1 MEPFN
6 FAGVK
11 FTRLG
16 LKDCAMTAMAA
27 VKDRRKFVVAV
38 PSSRMASYALRD
50 KAYRDYVNHA
60 DLAIPDST
68 SYVWA
73 SKLTKT
79 PVKERVTGPDF
90 MEEIC
95 RLASTNGCK
104 VYFLG
109 VKESILSKLSKNLK
123 KKFPSL
129 DICGTQ
135 PLPFGDLSE
144 MGTDDIIET
153 INRAKP
159 DVLFVGISAP
169 KQEFWIQNNMDR
181 VNAYLFAGVGAAF
194 DFMSGV
200 IPRAPKVLRSLGLEW
215 AHRHIADPK
224 RKIGTPIRSS
234 PYYFQHILI
243 LILLNHSSLLKL
255 YMLIRVLKDDGFF
268 RFLGLTFQQ
277 VINYEKRYIWIRKFS
292 RELEPASHL
301 DCKELDED
309 TLLNLQY
316 NKSIGSVDKFW
327 NVAYGAQRCFGVYE
341 GENLISFA
349 WVYHSGCPRYD
360 LKEGEAF
367 IGPAMTL
374 KEFRRRG
381 GYKHQL
387 IYVSNLLRKEGCSK
401 IYSCTDIGNYPS
413 INGLSSSDFRISHI
427 QKRLL
432 IFTKRIF
439 SKKK

>member
-6 FAGVK
+6 FAGIK
-11 FTRLG
+11 FTRLS
-16 LKDCAMTAMAA
+16 LKDCAMTAMAT

-50 KAYRDYVNHA
+50 KAYRDYVNNA

-79 PVKERVTGPDF
+79 PIKERVTGPDF

-109 VKESILSKLSKNLK
+109 VKESTLSKLSENLK

-169 KQEFWIQNNMDR
+169 KQEFWIQNNIHR
-181 VNAYLFAGVGAAF
+181 VNAYLFAGVGASF

-234 PYYFQHILI
+234 PYYLHHILI

-255 YMLIRVLKDDGFF
+255 YMLFRVLKDDGLF
-268 RFLGLTFQQ
+268 RFIDLAIKR
-277 VINYEKRYIWIRKFS
+277 VINYEKRLIWIKNFD
-292 RELEPASHL
+292 RELEPSPHL
-301 DCKELDED
+301 DYKELDAD
-309 TLLNLQY
+309 DLLNLQY
-316 NKSIGSVDKFW
+316 NKSFGYVEKFW
-327 NVAYGAQRCFGVYE
+327 NIAYGAQRCFGVYE
-341 GENLISFA
+341 GENLIHLA
-349 WVYHSGCPRYD
+349 WVYHSGCPRID
-360 LKEGEAF
+360 LKEGEVF
-367 IGPAMTL
+367 SGPVISL
-374 KEFRRRG
+374 KKFRRRG
-381 GYKHQL
+381 ASKNRN
-387 IYVSNLLRKEGCSK
+387 IYVTNLLREEDYSK
-401 IYSCTDIGNYPS
+401 ILGSTCLTNYPS
-413 INGLSSSDFRISHI
+413 INSLSSLDWRISHL
-427 QKRLL
+427 QKRLF
-432 IFTKRIF
+432 IFGKKIF
-439 SKKK
+439 SIKK